1 MAHSFIYFVM
11 KAQTCPKVVG
21 GSMPAPQHAAVVS
34 LQLVCLCL
42 CVFAIHNEPSVSVP
56 AAYAASEN
64 DGKMNVCFY
73 YVTDGAEPAFV
84 ASLVRG
90 DIPRAVRFGS
100 GRFQVQYGNL
110 LQV

>member
-1 MAHSFIYFVM
+1 
-11 KAQTCPKVVG
+11 
-21 GSMPAPQHAAVVS
+21 MPAPQHAAVVS

-73 YVTDGAEPAFV
+73 YVVNTKPVFV
-84 ASLVRG
+84 TSLFRG
-90 DIPRAVRFGS
+90 DVPRAVRFGS
-100 GRFQVQYGNL
+100 GKFKVRFRRAISTLPLGLVL
-110 LQV
+110 CSK